1 MGGMADPEMK
11 YIPIFLTFFLL
22 CHTVSTAQQSAVG
35 TWNCLNLQLNV
46 HRRLSLLTDF
56 NIRNYALFN
65 DLEQGLIR
73 TTLNYQL
80 IPDQLIAGA
89 GATFIHN
96 ESYRSGSD
104 RKYISQERRLHQ
116 QLQFRH
122 QAGPLFIS
130 HRYRFE
136 QRFFSH
142 RQLLR
147 LRYQLSVLAPLNKKE
162 LTKGACY
169 ATFMN
174 EIFLHTTT
182 PLYDRN
188 RIALGSGY
196 VVSPSLRVDLAM
208 MWQVLETSRRPQ
220 TLLTI
225 SKTVDFTR

>member
-1 MGGMADPEMK
+1 MK
-11 YIPIFLTFFLL
+11 RLPIFITLFLL
-22 CHTVSTAQQSAVG
+22 CHTISTAQRSATG
-35 TWNCLNLQLNV
+35 NWNCLNLQMNFSKRIFLFTDLN
-46 HRRLSLLTDF
+46 D
-56 NIRNYALFN
+56 RNYALFN
-65 DLEQGLIR
+65 DLEQGLLR

-80 IPDQLIAGA
+80 IPNQLIAGA
-89 GATFIHN
+89 GAAFIHN

-136 QRFFSH
+136 QRFFSN
-142 RQLLR
+142 RRLLR
-147 LRYQLSVLAPLNKKE
+147 LRYQLAVLAPLNKKE
-162 LTKGACY
+162 LSKGTLY

-188 RIALGSGY
+188 RIAFGSGY
-196 VVSPSLRVDLAM
+196 VVNPSLRVDLAL
-208 MWQVLETSRRPQ
+208 MWQVLETRRRPQ

-225 SKTVDFTR
+225 SKTIDFTR